1 MKIKLS
7 PVRADAFLAVG
18 KLGDI
23 VTLNG
28 MSLDFT
34 RLGDGATLPAEAIS
48 CPWISRAVERINGQ
62 LVLTV
67 VMPHGA
73 EASEQSRFPVDIVNP
88 PDGRVQLPTDFDPK
102 PEQSEASW
110 PETIGSIDW
119 GQMVSAEM
127 KQEAAAA
134 QHLAAV
140 QADAAARRAAAD
152 SAITPLQDAV
162 DIDDATDAEVLAL
175 KAWKKYRVALN
186 RLPGLPGY
194 PAQIE
199 WPIPPGDTA

>member
-34 RLGDGATLPAEAIS
+34 RLEDGATLPAEAIS
-48 CPWISRAVERINGQ
+48 CPWISRAVERVNSD
-62 LVLTV
+62 LVLTIT
-67 VMPHGA
+67 MPHGA
-73 EASEQSRFPVDIVNP
+73 DASEQSRFPADIINP
-88 PDGRVQLPTDFDPK
+88 SDGRVPLPTDRDPQ
-102 PEQSEASW
+102 PSAAPTW
-110 PETIGSIDW
+110 PAGVGIIDW
-119 GQMVSAEM
+119 TQVVTVEM

-134 QHLAAV
+134 QYLTGV
-140 QADAAARRAAAD
+140 QAEIAAQRAAAD
-152 SAITPLQDAV
+152 SAIAPLQDAV
-162 DIDDATDAEVLAL
+162 DLDDATETEAAAL

-186 RLPGLPGY
+186 RLPEQPGY
-194 PAQIE
+194 PTDID
-199 WPIPPGDTA
+199 WPAPPA